1 MIDRIDVGANRI
13 DIHFRPTRLA
23 ALLDVTATPLP
34 SATDDEIQLLSIPV
48 RLRRFG
54 REIKM
59 RIDGTD
65 PFVTAKPP
73 RRSSMGFVP
82 ENQVRTRLH
91 AGGNRIRTVGSAGE
105 VPDASCVRCPL
116 CWHPLPL
123 QKPKERT
130 LVGPAEALPTGRHH
144 PGMAGDIILER
155 RARSNRNAER
165 DHHGF
170 ASDFPRNPQ
179 ACPSGARCS
188 AGSAG
193 KRWRGTFRRRAM
205 MRRS

>member
-1 MIDRIDVGANRI
+1 MPSFTPRNRQSVV
-13 DIHFRPTRLA
+13 RRG
-23 ALLDVTATPLP
+23 
-34 SATDDEIQLLSIPV
+34 LLSGGQGVIESGGWWNRNANVVGEMVPGERV
-48 RLRRFG
+48 RDLNSDAGKLRFAADSLL
-54 REIKM
+54 E
-59 RIDGTD
+59 GT
-65 PFVTAKPP
+65 
-73 RRSSMGFVP
+73 GFEPSVP
-82 ENQVRTRLH
+82 H
-91 AGGNRIRTVGSAGE
+91 GE